1 MDDIYENIEEY
12 NLNRKRK
19 IFIVSNDMIADLL
32 SNEKLSP
39 IVTELIIR
47 LRKVNISLVFST
59 RLFFCCAKNI
69 RLNST
74 HYIILQIWDKQELQQ
89 TTFNHSSD
97 IGFKG
102 FMNLYKKNYRNIK

>member
-1 MDDIYENIEEY
+1 
-12 NLNRKRK
+12 
-19 IFIVSNDMIADLL
+19 MIADLL

-69 RLNST
+69 RSNST